1 MGSVEEES
9 QLLTSSKL
17 KRIKMSVPSQNTTQ
31 PPPIVLTI
39 PTQNDTN
46 SEKEH
51 ILKLFPKRTI
61 LIFSIIQLVCA
72 GLAGILQMCVI
83 GIDQGRYYTYFP
95 AVVGTGIWTG
105 FFFGISGGIG
115 LVAANRPST
124 ASIIAFMV
132 MIIISAIFALPLLVF
147 AGIGF
152 GGGRRSNDFSI
163 VCYGVQIIVGLLQGV
178 VAITASAFACRATCC
193 GRKQNPGAVVFSQI
207 TNGEQTFATI
217 PLNQIIQQSAQAAA
231 PTVTPSSNFAAN
243 EEEKPPAYDTAAAQQ
258 PEDGDKYQRF
268 N

>member
-1 MGSVEEES
+1 MGSVQERS

-17 KRIKMSVPSQNTTQ
+17 KRIKMSVPPQNTNQ

-39 PTQNDTN
+39 PTQNDTK

-51 ILKLFPKRTI
+51 ILELFPRRTI

-72 GLAGILQMCVI
+72 GLAGILQLCVLGIEADYYYGGVADI
-83 GIDQGRYYTYFP
+83 GAGLW
-95 AVVGTGIWTG
+95 AG
-105 FFFGISGGIG
+105 FFFGISGGVG
-115 LVAANRPST
+115 LL
-124 ASIIAFMV
+124 ASHKSSNATIIAFMV
-132 MIIISAIFALPLLVF
+132 MSIISAIFALPLLVF

-178 VAITASAFACRATCC
+178 VAITTSAFACRATCC

-217 PLNQIIQQSAQAAA
+217 PLNQIIQQSSQAAA
-231 PTVTPSSNFAAN
+231 PTATPTSNFAAK

>member
-1 MGSVEEES
+1 
-9 QLLTSSKL
+9 
-17 KRIKMSVPSQNTTQ
+17 MSVPTQNTAQ

-39 PTQNDTN
+39 PTQNDTK

-51 ILKLFPKRTI
+51 ILKLFPRRTI

-83 GIDQGRYYTYFP
+83 GVSGGSHYYYDFP
-95 AVVGTGIWTG
+95 ANVGTGLWAG

-115 LVAANRPST
+115 FVALNRPSS

-132 MIIISAIFALPLLVF
+132 MSIISAIFALPLLVF

-152 GGGRRSNDFSI
+152 GGGRRSNGFSI
-163 VCYGVQIIVGLLQGV
+163 VCYGIQIIVGLLQGV
-178 VAITASAFACRATCC
+178 VAITTSAFACRATCC
-193 GRKQNPGAVVFSQI
+193 VRKQNPGAVVFSQI
-207 TNGEQTFATI
+207 TNNGEQTFATI
-217 PLNQIIQQSAQAAA
+217 PLNQIIQPSAQATV
-231 PTVTPSSNFAAN
+231 PTVTPASNFAAK
-243 EEEKPPAYDTAAAQQ
+243 EEEKPPAYDTAAAKQ

>member
-1 MGSVEEES
+1 
-9 QLLTSSKL
+9 
-17 KRIKMSVPSQNTTQ
+17 MSVPPQNTNQ

-72 GLAGILQMCVI
+72 GLAGILQLIVI
-83 GIDQGRYYTYFP
+83 GIDRYEFSIISN
-95 AVVGTGIWTG
+95 VGTGLWAG
-105 FFFGISGGIG
+105 FFFGISGGVG
-115 LVAANRPST
+115 LVALQRPSRST
-124 ASIIAFMV
+124 IIAFMV
-132 MIIISAIFALPLLVF
+132 MSIISAIFALPLLVF

-178 VAITASAFACRATCC
+178 VAITTSAFACRATCC
-193 GRKQNPGAVVFSQI
+193 GRKQNPGTVVFSQI